1 MWNAN
6 SNIDFQ
12 IYFIIFHTAT
22 SKLEVGS
29 ENAEDQRREG
39 KTIPRKYPVVSVAPN
54 MAVIEADTNYGYIY
68 YYCSCIY
75 IYIYIYQNNN
85 SVTLLRFSGPEFHY
99 NI

>member
-54 MAVIEADTNYGYIY
+54 KAVIEADTNYGYILLLFL
-68 YYCSCIY
+68 Y
-75 IYIYIYQNNN
+75 IYIRTTI
-85 SVTLLRFSGPEFHY
+85 P
-99 NI
+99 